1 MPSRADGLS
10 IAGLEVMSYGLPII
24 MFSDSE
30 STKDLYDK
38 RISCFAEKNDES
50 LIEAIIKWYMNDWD
64 KDYIDY
70 YEKRLS
76 KH

>member
-1 MPSRADGLS
+1 
-10 IAGLEVMSYGLPII
+10 
-24 MFSDSE
+24 MFSDFE
-30 STKDLYDK
+30 SAKDLYDK

>member
-1 MPSRADGLS
+1 MIKELAVL
-10 IAGLEVMSYGLPII
+10 M
-24 MFSDSE
+24 
-30 STKDLYDK
+30 K
-38 RISCFAEKNDES
+38 KNDES